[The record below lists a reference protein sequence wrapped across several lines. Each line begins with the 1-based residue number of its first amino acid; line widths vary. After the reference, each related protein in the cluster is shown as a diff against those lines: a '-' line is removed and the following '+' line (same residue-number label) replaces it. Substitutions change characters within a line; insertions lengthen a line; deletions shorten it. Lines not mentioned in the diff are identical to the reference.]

1 MKDELV
7 LGFPRKLLDDLGTF
21 QGIQLNH
28 IDRYLGAILDPRNT
42 RFLPRSRA
50 EEDPNFKQII
60 PYVLVMCDNAFL
72 HYVRGKSSG
81 EKRLVAMGSIGV
93 GGHIN
98 PADETLFSVG
108 QDFYASAVQ
117 RELHEELRTDRDFHS
132 KIVGLL
138 NDDSTPVGQVHFGI
152 VHLCEVADKAVAK
165 GEACITDLKFLTF
178 EELTDRR
185 EELEGWSQLCL
196 DHLQEFL
203 HSWRRR

>member
-7 LGFPRKLLDDLGTF
+7 LGFPRKLLDDLGSF

-28 IDRYLGAILDPRNT
+28 TDRYLEAILSPRNT

-50 EEDPNFKQII
+50 EKDPNFKQII
-60 PYVLVMCDNAFL
+60 PYVLVMCNNTFL

-98 PADETLFSVG
+98 PTDETLFSLG
-108 QDFYASAVQ
+108 EDFYECAVQ
-117 RELHEELRTDRDFHS
+117 RELHEELRTDRNFHT

-138 NDDSTPVGQVHFGI
+138 NDDSTPVGQVHFGV
-152 VHLCEVADKAVAK
+152 VHLCELEDNAVVK
-165 GEACITDLKFLTF
+165 GEACITGLKFLTL
-178 EELTDRR
+178 EELADKR
-185 EELEGWSQLCL
+185 EQLEGWSQLCW

-203 HSWRRR
+203 HLWRRR